1 MSSLA
6 LLLKTSIK
14 LATVFLFGSIG
25 ETITEKSGHLN
36 MGIPGIMSIGAIG
49 GVLGESIYIG
59 IVGKNGIDPFLCIL
73 IPIIFTLIF
82 GAIAGLFFSF
92 MCVTLKSNQ
101 NVVGLTLTT
110 FGGGLCGLF
119 LSNDKLISKDFFYIP
134 GKYFNSMIFP
144 NAPQQPNWFVNAF
157 FSQGFLTYLAILL
170 AIAVAIFFKKSRTGL
185 SLRAVGENPATADA
199 VGINVSRYKYM
210 STIIGSAI
218 AALGGLFIVMDNNR
232 GTFEPDVIEGY
243 GWLAVALVIFTMWKT
258 DLAIAGSF
266 IFAVLYCIPNCFAL
280 PGDAMK
286 LLKIAPYA
294 MTIIVL
300 IITSVLKVKDSQPPS
315 SLGIT
320 YFREDR

>member
-1 MSSLA
+1 MSSFA

-49 GVLGESIYIG
+49 GVLGESIYIQA
-59 IVGKNGIDPFLCIL
+59 VGKNGIDPFLCIL

-110 FGGGLCGLF
+110 FGGGLCGLL
-119 LSNDKLISKDFFYIP
+119 LSNDKLINKDFFYIP
-134 GKYFNSMIFP
+134 GKYFNSMFFP
-144 NAPQQPNWFVNAF
+144 NKPQQPNWFVNAF
-157 FSQGFLTYLAILL
+157 LSQGVLTYIAIILAIV
-170 AIAVAIFFKKSRTGL
+170 VAIFFKRSRTGL
-185 SLRAVGENPATADA
+185 SLRAVGENPATSDA
-199 VGINVSRYKYM
+199 VGINVTKYKYIA
-210 STIIGSAI
+210 TIVGSAI
-218 AALGGLFIVMDNNR
+218 AALGGLFVVMDNNR
-232 GTFEPDVIEGY
+232 GTFEPDVIEAY

-266 IFAVLYCIPNCFAL
+266 IFAVLYCIPNVFAF
-280 PGDAMK
+280 PGGTMK
-286 LLKIAPYA
+286 LLKIAPYL

-300 IITSVLKVKDSQPPS
+300 ILTSVLNVKDSQPPS
-315 SLGIT
+315 SLGVT